1 MLAIERTVE
10 VWSSLLPRL
19 PSLPSS
25 EVSELVT
32 YVDLAVDGKCNFQ
45 IPSKKQR
52 APGKVNFDLTN
63 LSFVADNIVAT
74 KDLDILLPLLCD
86 RVNSLN
92 SATEQLRQGFA
103 SSSSVVP
110 TDVSKLHLDLI
121 LLRDNLGSDPGLTT
135 LPLRSAWE
143 GITFTK
149 HALAEL
155 P

>member
-52 APGKVNFDLTN
+52 APGQVNFDLTN

-92 SATEQLRQGFA
+92 SATEQLR
-103 SSSSVVP
+103 
-110 TDVSKLHLDLI
+110 
-121 LLRDNLGSDPGLTT
+121 
-135 LPLRSAWE
+135 
-143 GITFTK
+143 
-149 HALAEL
+149 
-155 P
+155 